1 VRRNRHGGLLVAALV
16 GMVLS
21 ASPFACSSS
30 AQLQGAGGACVLAT
44 DCQDGFICCNG
55 DKGSNTCVASAACLQ
70 PAGAEGDAAGTMMMT
85 PQGDGAGGDDM
96 TMATPPGTDAS
107 QQDNDTGTT
116 TEPPDTGTTK
126 PMDSGKPEDTGTPQQ
141 EAAPP
146 PPQDSGGG
154 ADAPSGD

>member
-1 VRRNRHGGLLVAALV
+1 VRRNRHGGLLAAALV

-55 DKGSNTCVASAACLQ
+55 DKGSNTCVASATCLQ
-70 PAGAEGDAAGTMMMT
+70 PAGAEGDAAGTT
-85 PQGDGAGGDDM
+85 AQADGAGGD
-96 TMATPPGTDAS
+96 ATAKPPGTDAA
-107 QQDNDTGTT
+107 QQASDTGVT
-116 TEPPDTGTTK
+116 TEPPDTGTIK
-126 PMDSGKPEDTGTPQQ
+126 PVMDSGKPQDTGTPPQ

-146 PPQDSGGG
+146 PPDSGGG
-154 ADAPSGD
+154 ADAPSGE

>member
-1 VRRNRHGGLLVAALV
+1 VRRKGLGGLLGAALV

-70 PAGAEGDAAGTMMMT
+70 PAGAEGDAAGTMT
-85 PQGDGAGGDDM
+85 GQGDAAGDD
-96 TMATPPGTDAS
+96 ATTVKPPGTDAS
-107 QQDNDTGTT
+107 QQGDDTGTT
-116 TEPPDTGTTK
+116 MGPPDTGTIK
-126 PMDSGKPEDTGTPQQ
+126 PVMDSGKPEDTGTPPQ

-146 PPQDSGGG
+146 PPDSGGG
-154 ADAPSGD
+154 ADASGD

>member
-1 VRRNRHGGLLVAALV
+1 MRRNRHGGLLAAALV

-21 ASPFACSSS
+21 ASPFACSSP

-70 PAGAEGDAAGTMMMT
+70 PAGAEGDAAGTMMT
-85 PQGDGAGGDDM
+85 GQGDGAASDD
-96 TMATPPGTDAS
+96 ATTVNPPGTDAS
-107 QQDNDTGTT
+107 QQGNDTGTT
-116 TEPPDTGTTK
+116 MGPPDTGTIK
-126 PMDSGKPEDTGTPQQ
+126 PVMDSGKPEDTGTPPQ

-146 PPQDSGGG
+146 PPDSGGG
-154 ADAPSGD
+154 ADATGD